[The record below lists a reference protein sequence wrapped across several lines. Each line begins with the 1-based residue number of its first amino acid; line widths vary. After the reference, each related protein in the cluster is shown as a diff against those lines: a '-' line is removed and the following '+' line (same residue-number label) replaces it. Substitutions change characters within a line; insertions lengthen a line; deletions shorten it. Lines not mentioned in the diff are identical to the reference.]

1 MKKLVSLLLT
11 LVMLC
16 TACAAL
22 GEGGDGFV
30 AALADWGK
38 TLNLAENDYESTVTL
53 EGMPVFDA
61 TLRQSDGIT
70 ELKLGEL
77 ATVQYVDNQLVIQF
91 LDQVYTMDVQSIKA
105 AAQSRRINL
114 ETLKEDK
121 KIFEGLYLKAALY
134 LLAPYIT
141 SVDETGALVIHVE
154 ADQDDLMARITDL
167 FNYMEPD
174 EESIDKLLKDFG
186 VYAKIGKPGLP
197 ITFAELKALWETKV
211 KDPSFKLPPVHL
223 DLDMAISL
231 KEDGSVEI
239 GGLAS
244 VVTQKAEAD
253 MIVTGKTEG
262 GVTAVNIGVTGSL
275 DGKPFDDTLQL
286 YQDAS
291 TISLTCT
298 EIRDTRTDYALSV
311 STNPEDFMLVM
322 SCNADDIQKDW
333 AISLTGSY
341 HQESGDLFASL
352 DLTAFNGL
360 ELVEKNLATLAVQ
373 STPDKLQAQLILEN
387 AELDVLYLNSTLYQ
401 RVEATLI
408 TGTYRYV
415 ADTWLFPIAEG
426 TYRFRSD
433 VKQFDGILCGD
444 HIHAS
449 GIYSSDSLDMTVTS
463 DTYGKLMSVQCTEQD
478 ENFALDMEYYL
489 LRAGRKSRNPLVLHA
504 LRDGNTFVMNTSFK
518 EEEEAFSLDFTAEL
532 DEQQCPQFL
541 NAVLILEKPDDP
553 AQNRIIQ
560 LNYTPDKVTLIDGQN
575 YYELEKTEDSAEG
588 LTFVLTRNRTTE
600 LLRAGYRFEADG
612 GLSYF
617 QSGLDMPA
625 VVSTVRPLEK
635 TEIEPID
642 TTDAIELTPEM
653 IVEMI
658 SAFTQAQGDV
668 MLIPAE

>member
-231 KEDGSVEI
+231 KEDGTVMI

-244 VVTQKAEAD
+244 VVSQNAEAD

-275 DGKPFDDTLQL
+275 DGKPF
-286 YQDAS
+286 
-291 TISLTCT
+291 
-298 EIRDTRTDYALSV
+298 EI
-311 STNPEDFMLVM
+311 
-322 SCNADDIQKDW
+322 
-333 AISLTGSY
+333 G
-341 HQESGDLFASL
+341 
-352 DLTAFNGL
+352 
-360 ELVEKNLATLAVQ
+360 
-373 STPDKLQAQLILEN
+373 
-387 AELDVLYLNSTLYQ
+387 
-401 RVEATLI
+401 
-408 TGTYRYV
+408 
-415 ADTWLFPIAEG
+415 
-426 TYRFRSD
+426 
-433 VKQFDGILCGD
+433 
-444 HIHAS
+444 
-449 GIYSSDSLDMTVTS
+449 
-463 DTYGKLMSVQCTEQD
+463 
-478 ENFALDMEYYL
+478 
-489 LRAGRKSRNPLVLHA
+489 RAHV
-504 LRDGNTFVMNTSFK
+504 
-518 EEEEAFSLDFTAEL
+518 
-532 DEQQCPQFL
+532 
-541 NAVLILEKPDDP
+541 
-553 AQNRIIQ
+553 
-560 LNYTPDKVTLIDGQN
+560 
-575 YYELEKTEDSAEG
+575 
-588 LTFVLTRNRTTE
+588 
-600 LLRAGYRFEADG
+600 
-612 GLSYF
+612 
-617 QSGLDMPA
+617 
-625 VVSTVRPLEK
+625 
-635 TEIEPID
+635 
-642 TTDAIELTPEM
+642 
-653 IVEMI
+653 
-658 SAFTQAQGDV
+658 
-668 MLIPAE
+668 